1 MHHGAGQGQALL
13 LAAAER
19 AGQLRLPVL
28 QPILLQ
34 QCIDALPRLRARQVL
49 DGGKELQVLT
59 HRQVFVQRKALGH
72 VADAA
77 AQRLGLF
84 RHRQAQH
91 LDLPRAR
98 LQQAAQHGDGG
109 RLARAVRAE
118 EAVDLAARHG
128 QVDIVH
134 GQQIAEAPGQALSM
148 HGNVV
153 AGVQKLTR
161 TGNPAGSFC
170 MSVASS
176 TSISARLAADRAH
189 MPFQRSGVPFQM
201 HLRGLPDLDLQP

>member
-1 MHHGAGQGQALL
+1 M
-13 LAAAER
+13 AARNSRFSRTDRSSYSEKR
-19 AGQLRLPVL
+19 W
-28 QPILLQ
+28 
-34 QCIDALPRLRARQVL
+34 
-49 DGGKELQVLT
+49 
-59 HRQVFVQRKALGH
+59 
-72 VADAA
+72 
-77 AQRLGLF
+77 
-84 RHRQAQH
+84 AQH

-98 LQQAAQHGDGG
+98 LQQAAQHADGG

-134 GQQIAEAPGQALSM
+134 GQQIAEAPGQALRM

-176 TSISARLAADRAH
+176 TSISAR
-189 MPFQRSGVPFQM
+189 
-201 HLRGLPDLDLQP
+201 